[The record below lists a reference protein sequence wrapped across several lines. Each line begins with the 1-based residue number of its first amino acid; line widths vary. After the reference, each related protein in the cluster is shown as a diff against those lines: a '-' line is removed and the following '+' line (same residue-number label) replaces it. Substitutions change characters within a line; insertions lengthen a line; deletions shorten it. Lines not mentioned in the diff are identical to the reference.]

1 MSQQA
6 SLRHHTTQPTS
17 PEAPLH
23 NFTPHWTLPKIDNGP
38 KCRLCGIAGSDQC
51 QDFLLQLR
59 AAVEAAAQPAAS
71 GSTGATALVLSLR
84 RLRSPPHPAA
94 SSFSAAFHGHARCSR
109 PAALCCR
116 RLLFAPLLPAFGR
129 GHGHAIP
136 LRVNERGCEKTL
148 QKGFLTFH

>member
-84 RLRSPPHPAA
+84 RLQSPPTPRRPVFRRRSTATPGVRGRLP
-94 SSFSAAFHGHARCSR
+94 SAAEDSSSPRSSPHLGGGMAM
-109 PAALCCR
+109 PYL
-116 RLLFAPLLPAFGR
+116 
-129 GHGHAIP
+129 
-136 LRVNERGCEKTL
+136 
-148 QKGFLTFH
+148 